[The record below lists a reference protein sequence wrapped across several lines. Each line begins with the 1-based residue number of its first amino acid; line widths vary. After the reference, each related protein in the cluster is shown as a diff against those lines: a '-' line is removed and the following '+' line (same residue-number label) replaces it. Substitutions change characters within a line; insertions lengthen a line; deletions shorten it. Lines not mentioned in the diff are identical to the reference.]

1 MSTFL
6 FNDIIFG
13 PISSR
18 RLGRSLGINLLPD
31 NRKICN
37 FNCIYCECGW
47 TENTS
52 FEKLTF
58 HPRKEVYK
66 ALKTKLIK
74 LVSANN
80 QPDVITFAGNG
91 EPTIHPDFD
100 AIIEDTLEI
109 RNSISP
115 ETQIAV
121 LSNATMIQK
130 SSVFKALS
138 KIERN
143 ILKLDSAIEDT
154 LVKINQPKGKIN
166 LAKLISD
173 MQSFNGNLIIQTLFL
188 RGDYKG
194 NKIDNT
200 TEEEINAWLKLLK
213 LIQPF
218 EVMIYTFHRDTPAR
232 GLIRISEE
240 ELNIIGRKV
249 EKEGIK
255 ILVSP

>member
-6 FNDIIFG
+6 FDDIIFG

-18 RLGRSLGINLLPD
+18 RLGRSLGINLLPE

-66 ALKTKLIK
+66 ALKSKLIK
-74 LVSANN
+74 LVSTGN

-100 AIIEDTLEI
+100 AIIDDTNEI
-109 RNSISP
+109 RNNISP
-115 ETQIAV
+115 NTQIAV
-121 LSNATMIQK
+121 LSNATMIHK
-130 SSVFKALS
+130 NSVFQALS

-143 ILKLDSAIEDT
+143 ILKLDSALEDT
-154 LVKINQPKGKIN
+154 LFKINQPKEKIKLN
-166 LAKLISD
+166 KLISN
-173 MQSFNGNLIIQTLFL
+173 MQSFNGKLIIQTLFL
-188 RGDYKG
+188 RGSYKG

-200 TEEEINAWLKLLK
+200 TENEIKAWLKLLK
-213 LIQPF
+213 LIQPL
-218 EVMIYTFHRDTPAR
+218 EVMIYTFHRDTPAK

-255 ILVSP
+255 IIVSP

>member
-6 FNDIIFG
+6 FDDIIFG

-18 RLGRSLGINLLPD
+18 RLGRSLGINLLPE

-58 HPRKEVYK
+58 HPREEVYK
-66 ALKTKLIK
+66 ALKSRLTELA
-74 LVSANN
+74 STGN

-91 EPTIHPDFD
+91 EPSIHPDFE
-100 AIIEDTLEI
+100 AIIEDTINI
-109 RNSISP
+109 RNEITP
-115 ETQIAV
+115 GTQIAV
-121 LSNATMIQK
+121 LSNATMIHK
-130 SSVFKALS
+130 TSVFQALS

-143 ILKLDSAIEDT
+143 ILKLDSAYEDT
-154 LVKINQPKGKIN
+154 LIKINQPKGKIN
-166 LAKLISD
+166 LGELIRY
-173 MQSFNGNLIIQTLFL
+173 MRSFDGKLIIQTLFL
-188 RGDYKG
+188 RGEYKG

-200 TEEEINAWLKLLK
+200 TKDEINAWLKLLK
-213 LIQPF
+213 LIQPL

-240 ELNIIGRKV
+240 ELNLIGRKV
-249 EKEGIK
+249 KKEGIK
-255 ILVSP
+255 ILLSP